1 MKLARKQFKQRC
13 RPCCEPFSFEDYIDE
28 EIDGVSVGGK
38 KYGCSDYDLKRKT
51 RLPCRCYPITVP
63 GRFFSLLCCQSRAY
77 ESFQSPR
84 PPSLRSRAYGY
95 PKLDT
100 GTR

>member
-38 KYGCSDYDLKRKT
+38 KYGCSDYDLKR
-51 RLPCRCYPITVP
+51 
-63 GRFFSLLCCQSRAY
+63 
-77 ESFQSPR
+77 
-84 PPSLRSRAYGY
+84 
-95 PKLDT
+95 
-100 GTR
+100 